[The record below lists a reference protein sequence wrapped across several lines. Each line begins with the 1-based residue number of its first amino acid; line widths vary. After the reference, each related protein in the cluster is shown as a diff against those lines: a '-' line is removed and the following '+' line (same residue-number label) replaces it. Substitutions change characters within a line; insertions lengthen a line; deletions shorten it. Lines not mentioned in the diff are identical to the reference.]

1 MKSTRQLS
9 DEESDAVSDANLM
22 LTAFENI
29 GVEHLQ
35 ETLMWGTNDPEFH
48 GKQPIQRI
56 RKSLPTW
63 LSFHPHANLIL
74 RPCLPKDSETLI
86 VQLDDLTAATV
97 NHIRS
102 FVFCVTETS
111 PNRYQ
116 AFVANSDGAYYDA
129 REIRQRLIAGTQA
142 DTGATGAF
150 RVAGS
155 FNAKEKHRRADGSFP
170 RVQLI
175 IVNHGHLVTVD
186 ELFAAGLLPNAIPR
200 ASRRAAPITTRAPA
214 FKGRSIGSR
223 IVRRVPRYTKALADA
238 PIKDD
243 GTPDRSKADL
253 FFARTCLFYWQ
264 PPLQREEIVELLLKH
279 SEKAQ
284 EHSDPEWY
292 VESTIDAA
300 TELYS

>member
-1 MKSTRQLS
+1 MKSTRRLS
-9 DEESDAVSDANLM
+9 DEESDAVADANLM
-22 LTAFENI
+22 LTAFVNI

-35 ETLMWGTNDPEFH
+35 ETLMWGINDPEFH
-48 GKQPIQRI
+48 GKQPIDRI

-74 RPCLPKDSETLI
+74 RPCLPKDSNTLI
-86 VQLDDLTAATV
+86 IQLDDLTAETV
-97 NHIRS
+97 NKIKA
-102 FVFCVTETS
+102 FVFCATETS
-111 PNRYQ
+111 PAKYQ
-116 AFVANSDGAYYDA
+116 AFVAISDGAYYDA
-129 REIRQRLIAGTQA
+129 REIRRRLIAGTQA

-155 FNAKEKHRRADGSFP
+155 FNTKAKHKRADGTFP
-170 RVQLI
+170 RVRLV
-175 IVNHGHLVTVD
+175 IVNHGHIVTVD
-186 ELFAAGLLPNAIPR
+186 ELFAAGLLPNAAPR
-200 ASRRAAPITTRAPA
+200 ARRQAAAVTTRPAA

-223 IVRRVPRYTKALADA
+223 IARRVPRYAKALADA

-264 PPLQREEIVELLLKH
+264 PPLQREEVAELLLKR

-300 TELYS
+300 IELYS